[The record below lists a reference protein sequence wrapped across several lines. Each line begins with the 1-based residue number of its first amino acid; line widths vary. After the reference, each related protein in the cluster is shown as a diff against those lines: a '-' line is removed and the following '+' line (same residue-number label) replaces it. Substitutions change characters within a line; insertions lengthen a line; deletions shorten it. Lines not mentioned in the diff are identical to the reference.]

1 VLGWEGPLEAVRDDR
16 RQGRIPTAVVVRS
29 AVVMFLARLGSLNAL
44 EQTRP
49 SRFWRGWLGGPM
61 PSADTVG
68 RVCGRIEVAGVR
80 AVLRQQ
86 YGRLKRMKA
95 LPPATHGLM
104 VAVVDGHESHA
115 TFRRRCPGCLERRV
129 HTAGGDRVQ
138 YYHRYVALRLVGGT
152 LELMLDLEEQGRGE
166 GEVATATRL
175 LERVLKDYPRA
186 FDVITAD
193 GLYAQGPFFNFVL
206 SHGQHVVAV
215 LKDEQRDLLQ
225 DARALFETM
234 PSAPARAGSGPGQ
247 AWDAEGFRT
256 WPQVRQP
263 VRVVRSLEP
272 RTVRRQL
279 DGQAEEQVADWFWVT
294 TLPTR
299 QAPTPVVIQVGHRR
313 WNIENEGFNDLVNHW
328 HADHVYKHHPTAMLV
343 LWLLAMAAVNLFL
356 AFYRRNLKPAARA
369 LASMLHVARRISAEL
384 YADLPD
390 PTPRGPP

>member
-1 VLGWEGPLEAVRDDR
+1 
-16 RQGRIPTAVVVRS
+16 
-29 AVVMFLARLGSLNAL
+29 
-44 EQTRP
+44 
-49 SRFWRGWLGGPM
+49 
-61 PSADTVG
+61 
-68 RVCGRIEVAGVR
+68 
-80 AVLRQQ
+80 
-86 YGRLKRMKA
+86 
-95 LPPATHGLM
+95 
-104 VAVVDGHESHA
+104 
-115 TFRRRCPGCLERRV
+115 
-129 HTAGGDRVQ
+129 VQ

-166 GEVATATRL
+166 GEVGAATRL

-256 WPQVRQP
+256 WPQVHSP

-299 QAPTPVVIQVGHRR
+299 QAPTGVVIQVGHRR